1 MKGKGQP
8 SPSNASSTTLHALLM
23 LRLELKVVGA
33 ESDSTVPVLNR
44 PQVSGNQLSSWNYI
58 CQFSLNVPFSFPAFV
73 NPIGKK
79 ISKREK
85 ILLNVNSGVGKDH
98 GCGCSW

>member
-1 MKGKGQP
+1 VTCSQK
-8 SPSNASSTTLHALLM
+8 LLYH
-23 LRLELKVVGA
+23 EG
-33 ESDSTVPVLNR
+33 
-44 PQVSGNQLSSWNYI
+44 
-58 CQFSLNVPFSFPAFV
+58 QFSLNVPFSFPAFV

-85 ILLNVNSGVGKDH
+85 NLLNVNSGVGKDH

>member
-1 MKGKGQP
+1 MTCSQK
-8 SPSNASSTTLHALLM
+8 LLYH
-23 LRLELKVVGA
+23 EG
-33 ESDSTVPVLNR
+33 
-44 PQVSGNQLSSWNYI
+44 
-58 CQFSLNVPFSFPAFV
+58 QFSLNVPFSFPAFV
-73 NPIGKK
+73 NPIGKN

>member
-1 MKGKGQP
+1 MFLRSLFNHIELNKP
-8 SPSNASSTTLHALLM
+8 ELESNFEKRMPL
-23 LRLELKVVGA
+23 
-33 ESDSTVPVLNR
+33 
-44 PQVSGNQLSSWNYI
+44 
-58 CQFSLNVPFSFPAFV
+58 QFHITFV